1 MLTRT
6 QTYAAKAF
14 GHVGTVAQDHCDKY
28 KAMAEKLPTLIR
40 TAGLAQA
47 LAFVEAKAGS
57 EAAWGKLLDHL
68 AETLGYN
75 GRAALSAASRTLSLG
90 AYMNLTNRALDA
102 LLWYKRFA
110 QSAPEVTTAPAT
122 PAIPAVGGNER

>member
-6 QTYAAKAF
+6 QQYAAKAF
-14 GHVGTVAQDHCDKY
+14 KHVETVTQDQRDKY
-28 KAMAEKLPTLIR
+28 KAMAEKLPALIR

-47 LAFVEAKAGS
+47 LAFVEAKSES

-68 AETLGYN
+68 AETLEYDD
-75 GRAALSAASRTLSLG
+75 RKALSAASRSLSLG

-110 QSAPEVTTAPAT
+110 QSAPEAPSAPVT
-122 PAIPAVGGNER
+122 GGNKK

>member
-6 QTYAAKAF
+6 QQYAAQAF
-14 GHVGTVAQDHCDKY
+14 EHVGTVTQAHRDKY
-28 KAMAEKLPTLIR
+28 KAMAEKLPALIR

-47 LAFVEAKAGS
+47 LAFVEAKAAS

-68 AETLGYN
+68 AATLGCPN
-75 GRAALSAASRTLSLG
+75 RAALLNDSRTLPLA

-110 QSAPEVTTAPAT
+110 QSAPEAAPA
-122 PAIPAVGGNER
+122 PAAPVAGGNEQ